1 MDPNQ
6 NQPNQP
12 VPTPVEPVAPV
23 PASAPM
29 QQPAP
34 MPFSPPVGAPMV
46 PAAPQKSKKGLI
58 IGLVSGFVGL
68 LLVAGI
74 GVAVWMMNYY
84 VSKDDYQKAAD
95 SFNKI
100 VDLDSSVG
108 SLSTT
113 TSSSPETL
121 DSKFNELS
129 TQVKGMGDLRA
140 IQKDDKLNKLYKTFK
155 DETDRVVVFGHAVA
169 EFIRAADD
177 CKNVETKEDVPAC
190 VTKLRAV
197 KDKGSQTVTDYAEA
211 LSKYLEDAMN
221 GKLNSS
227 AYYDAT
233 TKFTNDGKSLKNG
246 YTDSGNALKDAINAK
261 LK

>member
-1 MDPNQ
+1 
-6 NQPNQP
+6 
-12 VPTPVEPVAPV
+12 
-23 PASAPM
+23 
-29 QQPAP
+29 
-34 MPFSPPVGAPMV
+34 MV

-68 LLVAGI
+68 LLIAGI

-129 TQVKGMGDLRA
+129 TQVKGMGDR
-140 IQKDDKLNKLYKTFK
+140 
-155 DETDRVVVFGHAVA
+155 
-169 EFIRAADD
+169 
-177 CKNVETKEDVPAC
+177 
-190 VTKLRAV
+190 
-197 KDKGSQTVTDYAEA
+197 
-211 LSKYLEDAMN
+211 
-221 GKLNSS
+221 
-227 AYYDAT
+227 
-233 TKFTNDGKSLKNG
+233 
-246 YTDSGNALKDAINAK
+246 GN
-261 LK
+261 